1 VGLSESEIT
10 ARLAA
15 LRRQREVLDR
25 EIADL
30 VLYLELGRRLGAAGM
45 IPDPTPRSA
54 RPDDPREAAPAP
66 NRPPSPA
73 PGRVPDQAAVGR
85 SDPADDPV
93 PGPRAAPPGRSSER
107 PSAVLSEARPRAW
120 PEAHA
125 RTESEDDGPPGAIP
139 PPVAF
144 TDDAVGARRYGR
156 AVVQAAC
163 RAIAQAGRP
172 LHAAEILEVL
182 LTQGFT
188 LPGRDPVAAL
198 NTRLWKRTGP
208 GGPLR
213 RVGEATYALA
223 EPGPSPG

>member
-45 IPDPTPRSA
+45 IPDPVPRSA

-73 PGRVPDQAAVGR
+73 PGRGPDQAAVGR
-85 SDPADDPV
+85 SDPGDDPV
-93 PGPRAAPPGRSSER
+93 PGPRAAPPVRSSER
-107 PSAVLSEARPRAW
+107 PSAVLSEARPQAW
-120 PEAHA
+120 PETHA
-125 RTESEDDGPPGAIP
+125 RTES
-139 PPVAF
+139 
-144 TDDAVGARRYGR
+144 DAVGARRYGR

>member
-1 VGLSESEIT
+1 MGLSESEIT

-45 IPDPTPRSA
+45 IPDPAPRPA

-66 NRPPSPA
+66 SRPPSPD

-85 SDPADDPV
+85 SDPAGDPV
-93 PGPRAAPPGRSSER
+93 PGPRAAPPVRSSER
-107 PSAVLSEARPRAW
+107 PSAVLSEAW

-144 TDDAVGARRYGR
+144 TDDAAGARRYGR

-163 RAIAQAGRP
+163 RAIAQAGRGCGLP
-172 LHAAEILEVL
+172 ARFDAGDAFAAP
-182 LTQGFT
+182 
-188 LPGRDPVAAL
+188 PGDAPVVF
-198 NTRLWKRTGP
+198 GP
-208 GGPLR
+208 FLSRP
-213 RVGEATYALA
+213 ALA
-223 EPGPSPG
+223 ASLACIRRYVPTAFVAQSRAPAR